1 MTEKVFRK
9 KTREESQTKISDEII
24 SPYFIYFDGISYTL
38 VKEKNNGNEENIGYY
53 TNLSGALK
61 ATAKNL
67 VNDQKTVTIS
77 DFLLRYDTIINKI
90 TEKFDI

>member
-1 MTEKVFRK
+1 MDNKSFRK

-38 VKEKNNGNEENIGYY
+38 VKEKDNGNEENIGYY

-67 VNDQKTVTIS
+67 VNDQKTITIS
-77 DFLLRYDTIINKI
+77 DFLLKYDNIMDKI
-90 TEKFDI
+90 SEKFEI